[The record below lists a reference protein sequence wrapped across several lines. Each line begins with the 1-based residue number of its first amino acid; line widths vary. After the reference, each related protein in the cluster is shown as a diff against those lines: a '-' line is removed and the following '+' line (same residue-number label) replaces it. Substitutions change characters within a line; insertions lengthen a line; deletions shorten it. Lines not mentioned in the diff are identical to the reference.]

1 MLACSPRFTSRS
13 SGVLLEDLIAVPID
27 VGKHKAVASV
37 SDFTGSELVKAF
49 EFRLDRGG
57 VAEFV
62 SRVRAAVPA
71 SAQLVRVGLEAAGHY
86 HLPMAGPGVLPDGWE
101 LRILNPGHVAMQRKT
116 NGQRGVKTDKI
127 DLIAIRDL
135 LFSGAGHEASPTID
149 PVRELEAWAAHRRR
163 RSLARRRTIQQLT
176 TQVDRCFPGLGAV
189 MWSVVLSQAGRLII
203 TELPDP
209 VRVVR
214 LGPTRLRAFAAN
226 RDVRMT
232 RPLAEEIVEA
242 ARQSLPVH
250 GAEIARTILAAD
262 LRLLTDI
269 EHQITEAEA
278 AIETILPATPFD
290 VLRTTPGWGPVR
302 VGSYGAA
309 VGEPSR
315 WPSHRQLYRAAGLTP
330 RLYESAGKRRDG
342 AITREG
348 SVTLRVALVDLGM
361 GLWHQDPASKDY
373 AASMRHRGK
382 PGGIITI
389 AMAHRANKIA
399 YAMVRDQQPWDPN
412 RWAT

>member
-1 MLACSPRFTSRS
+1 MLACSPRFTSRP
-13 SGVLLEDLIAVPID
+13 SGVVFEDLIAVSID
-27 VGKHKAVASV
+27 VGKHTAAALV
-37 SDFTGSELVKAF
+37 SDFTGRELVKAF
-49 EFRLDRGG
+49 AFRLDRGG

-62 SRVRAAVPA
+62 SRVQAAVPK

-101 LRILNPGHVAMQRKT
+101 LRILNPSHVAMQRKA

-127 DLIAIRDL
+127 DLVAIRDL
-135 LFSGAGHEASPTID
+135 LFSGAGHEASSAID

-209 VRVVR
+209 ARVVR

-226 RDVRMT
+226 RNVRMT
-232 RPLAEEIVEA
+232 RPLADKIVEA

-269 EHQITEAEA
+269 ERQIAQAET
-278 AIETILPATPFD
+278 AIETVLPATPFD

-348 SVTLRVALVDLGM
+348 SVPLRVALVDLGM
-361 GLWHQDPASKDY
+361 GLWHQDPASKDD
-373 AASMRHRGK
+373 ASSMRHRGK

>member
-1 MLACSPRFTSRS
+1 MLASSTRFTSRS
-13 SGVLLEDLIAVPID
+13 SGVVLEDLIAVPID
-27 VGKHKAVASV
+27 VGKHSAAASV
-37 SDFTGSELVKAF
+37 SDFTGRELTKTF
-49 EFRLDRGG
+49 EFRLDRVG

-62 SRVRAAVPA
+62 SRVRAVVPA

-86 HLPMAGPGVLPDGWE
+86 HLPIAGPGVLPGDWE
-101 LRILNPGHVAMQRKT
+101 LRILNPGHVAMQRKS

-127 DLIAIRDL
+127 DLVAIRDL
-135 LFSGAGHEASPTID
+135 LLVGSGHEAPPTID

-176 TQVDRCFPGLGAV
+176 TQVDRCFPGLGAALS
-189 MWSVVLSQAGRLII
+189 SVVLTQAGRLII

-209 VRVVR
+209 TRVAR

-232 RPLAEEIVEA
+232 RPLAERIVEA

-250 GAEIARTILAAD
+250 GAEVARTILAAD
-262 LRLLTDI
+262 LRLLADI
-269 EHQITEAEA
+269 ETQIAEAETAIA
-278 AIETILPATPFD
+278 AVLPATPFE
-290 VLRTTPGWGPVR
+290 VLRSTPGWGTVR

-309 VGEPSR
+309 VGEPTR

-348 SVTLRVALVDLGM
+348 SVPLRVALVDLGI
-361 GLWHQDPASKDY
+361 GLWHTEPASKHY
-373 AASMRHRGK
+373 AVTLRARGK
-382 PGGIITI
+382 PGAIITI

-399 YAMVRDQQPWDPN
+399 HAMVRNQQPWEPS
-412 RWAT
+412 RWAA